1 MAIKERSTKTHPKRQ
16 ERRPQLSREMALHRL
31 DGIDEQFSN
40 VASLAITGLAY
51 QATRI
56 EEGKDVVMRNLL
68 QVIQEQADN
77 SVLASNELRKM
88 LETLPVEANHG

>member
-1 MAIKERSTKTHPKRQ
+1 MAKPTKQAPRPKF
-16 ERRPQLSREMALHRL
+16 SREMALHRL

-56 EEGKDVVMRNLL
+56 EEGKDIVMRNLL
-68 QVIQEQADN
+68 QVIQQQADD
-77 SVLASNELRKM
+77 SVLAGNELRKM
-88 LETLPVEANHG
+88 LEALPKEANHG